1 MIKGN
6 IFFGKFKRVA
16 DDGDDDD
23 DDDSDDGGGGGCE
36 KSPITETYFL
46 SNFLLIQVD
55 CVNNPSKSP
64 SWQRFGD

>member
-1 MIKGN
+1 M
-6 IFFGKFKRVA
+6 A

-23 DDDSDDGGGGGCE
+23 DDGDDGGGGGCE
-36 KSPITETYFL
+36 KSPITKTYFL

>member
-1 MIKGN
+1 M
-6 IFFGKFKRVA
+6 A
-16 DDGDDDD
+16 DDGDDDGDDD

-36 KSPITETYFL
+36 KSPITKTYFL